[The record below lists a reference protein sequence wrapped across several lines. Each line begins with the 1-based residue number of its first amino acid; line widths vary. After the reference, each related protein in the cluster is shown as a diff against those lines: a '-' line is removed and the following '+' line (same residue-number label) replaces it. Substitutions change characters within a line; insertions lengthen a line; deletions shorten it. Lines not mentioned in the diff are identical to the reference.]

1 MIPGSERAVFL
12 YCFWRKW
19 GVTTPLCIWLWPW
32 GGREFLFLLVA
43 YDRGNGK
50 TEKEFFLILAMLPV
64 LIVVEVNSI

>member
-1 MIPGSERAVFL
+1 MILGSERAVFL

-50 TEKEFFLILAMLPV
+50 TEKEFFNPSNVAGFIL
-64 LIVVEVNSI
+64 VEANSI